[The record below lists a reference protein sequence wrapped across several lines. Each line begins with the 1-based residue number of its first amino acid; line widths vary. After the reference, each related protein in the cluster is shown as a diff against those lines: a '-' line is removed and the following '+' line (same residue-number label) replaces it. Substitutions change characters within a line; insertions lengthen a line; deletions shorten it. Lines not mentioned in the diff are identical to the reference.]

1 MVDGFELNSAK
12 ATFVCS
18 GVRKSTFVKAMAFL
32 QSCLWLIAYGLNLE
46 MSCPYIYIYIYR

>member
-46 MSCPYIYIYIYR
+46 MSCPYIYIYI